1 MDLFSQLIEGNT
13 PEIIDTTD
21 EFITTEAVFAETI
34 PYMKAFPRIFNLP
47 KGNPVGKGNLCFV
60 YGNNVDTSFQD
71 IIHSKNAIAGNRYY
85 FYYLAPFY
93 RGKIYSKIYNE
104 RILEKRNNIYKNLK
118 LHSPNLHP
126 YRNLVIDKNESKNM
140 FYDLGYHMSIFFK
153 NTPKINTIKKMEL
166 FWVYFKSILNNT
178 NYLSKYTYKFILIN
192 LNNYTFDK
200 PVTKN
205 LENPMMMVYYT
216 LFRNPEILKD
226 FKYDIFFYT
235 DTKVL
240 RFNPS
245 KVELNKSFYNLFKVQ
260 MQRMVPSITIDK
272 VTDTTEIEK
281 DEAATNTVDI
291 IMHAVEPQGFT
302 GDSTQHHVYDEV
314 SPVSIEGRIQ
324 STVQKVRKEL
334 DEIVIKDD
342 TDKSDIVDFIKT
354 KTENEI
360 NSDTQLLT
368 DIYTSVTKKNVPK
381 RPASSARDIE
391 LKNKQKDLIVNG
403 IKIADIEKI
412 KATHMPIP
420 TKDISNSIRTTND
433 NMKHITFQNF
443 EKTYN
448 EKVMTKDITNAILS
462 LNDKSIP
469 MYVRDIKIQD
479 SSDELNYKDTY
490 TISLEDANRQRH
502 TVKVDIPKF
511 LEDKFLYLGGNKKL
525 IKKQNFLFPVVKTGP
540 DTVQIVTNYNKMFIR
555 RIDTKSVSSVER
567 IKKLLKDSDKMKSY
581 FIFGNTISRN
591 VDYVTTIEYDEL
603 SRLVTKFVADPN
615 DATKCTIFFNQQEAH
630 QYMDENHILLPAK
643 SLMIG
648 IENGKPIFVNTDTQ
662 LTVKGQ
668 KSIIDVIF
676 DHVDPTLK
684 TTFESIRAPRRLM
697 YTKVKVMEQFIA
709 VIMLLGFWEGLTGV
723 MKKMGIEYELF
734 DSAPKQLSPEQ
745 NVLRFKDTWL
755 VYKETVGQSL
765 LLNGLRLIDTSLY
778 NITDFDTIEPYMAYF
793 MKIYG
798 KATIGNALSNF
809 YEFTIDPITKE
820 ILQDIDLP
828 TDIVSLMI
836 YAVSLLADSQ
846 FVPEVHQSLSRVRS
860 NEIVAAILYEA
871 LAKNYI
877 NYRNSNGKKKYSI
890 PQDIVI
896 KNIVGLKTVE
906 DYSTLNPT
914 LEMEMTHSISSKGFR
929 GANLDQSYTMEKRVY
944 DSSMTGIISPSTSPD
959 GSVGVNKTLTCEP
972 SITSVRG
979 YVDIKQNRLDE
990 LQDIN
995 LFSPGELSIPLGA
1008 TVDDPTRLGHA
1019 IKQSKHVIPV
1029 KDSAPVLISNG
1040 LEEMCRF
1047 KLSSDFVV
1055 NADEDGEVVEY
1066 DDDTKIMIVRY
1077 KSGKCRGINLGEFI
1091 VKNGG
1096 GGFFLSNQLVST
1108 LKVGDKFKKDDNLA
1122 YHKDFFTSDKFNNTR
1137 MNMGTLAKVAIMS
1150 TYNTYQDATM
1160 ISQRLADAAA
1170 TEMCFMTQSVI
1181 GKNSNVLF
1189 MIDKGRRVSVGD
1201 PLIQFDTSYEDNEL
1215 NELLANISGEVKDKI
1230 MEEAKNT
1237 IKSKYSGVIE
1247 EIEMYSTVPLEE
1259 MSPSLRKIFSKYYN
1273 KINKKKSL
1281 LEKYDPDSKGSVV
1294 KCGILVKEPTHQI
1307 EPNKYGVIKGQ
1318 NVEDSVLINFYIKHS
1333 EPLEIGSKIANFTAL
1348 KNTIGEIIPE
1358 GYEPYSEYR
1367 PEETVDTIIASNSIL
1382 KRMTP
1387 SVILTSL
1394 GNKCII
1400 ELKNKLKEIYEE

>member
-1 MDLFSQLIEGNT
+1 MDLFSKLIEGNM
-13 PEIIDTTD
+13 PEINDESN

-34 PYMKAFPRIFNLP
+34 PYMKAFPRVFNLP
-47 KGNPVGKGNLCFV
+47 KGNPIGKGNLCFV
-60 YGNNVDTSFQD
+60 YSNNIDTSFQD
-71 IIHSKNAIAGNRYY
+71 ITHSKNAIAGNRYY
-85 FYYLAPFY
+85 FYYLAPVY
-93 RGKIYSKIYNE
+93 RGKIYSKFYNE
-104 RILEKRNNIYKNLK
+104 RILEKRNNIYKELENQ
-118 LHSPNLHP
+118 STLHP
-126 YRNLVIDKNESKNM
+126 YRKLTIDKNENKNM

-153 NTPKINTIKKMEL
+153 NTPKVNPIKKMEL

-178 NYLSKYTYKFILIN
+178 QYLSNYNYKFLLIN
-192 LNNYTFDK
+192 LNDYVFDK

-216 LFRNPEILKD
+216 LFRNPELLKD

-245 KVELNKSFYNLFKVQ
+245 KVDLNKTFYKLFKVQ
-260 MQRMVPSITIDK
+260 MQRMITSVSIDQI
-272 VTDTTEIEK
+272 TDTVEIEK
-281 DEAATNTVDI
+281 DEAAANAVDI
-291 IMHAVEPQGFT
+291 VMHVVEPKGFT
-302 GDSTQHHVYDEV
+302 SEPVSHHAYDEV
-314 SPVSIEGRIQ
+314 SPVSIEGRVQ

-334 DEIVIKDD
+334 DEVEIKDD
-342 TDKSDIVDFIKT
+342 TPTSDIVDFIKT

-360 NSDTQLLT
+360 NSDAQLLT
-368 DIYTSVTKKNVPK
+368 DMYTSVTKKNVPK

-391 LKNKQKDLIVNG
+391 LKNRQRDIIVNG

-420 TKDISNSIRTTND
+420 MKDISRSIHTTNE
-433 NMKHITFQNF
+433 NMKHISFQNF

-581 FIFGNTISRN
+581 FVFGNTISRN

-603 SRLVTKFVADPN
+603 SRLVTRFTADPN
-615 DATKCTIFFNQQEAH
+615 DASKCTIFFNQQEAH
-630 QYMDENHILLPAK
+630 QYMEEEHIMLPAK

-648 IENGKPIFVNTDTQ
+648 VENGKPIFVNTDTQ

-676 DHVDPTLK
+676 DHIDPELK
-684 TTFESIRAPRRLM
+684 ATFESIRAPRRLM

-723 MKKMGIEYELF
+723 LKKMDIEYELF

-745 NVLRFKDTWL
+745 NVLRFKDTWM

-765 LLNGLRLIDTSLY
+765 LLNGLRLVDTSLY
-778 NITDFDTIEPYMAYF
+778 NITDFDTIEPYMTYF

-820 ILQDIDLP
+820 ILLDIDLP

-836 YAVSLLADSQ
+836 YAVGLLADSQ

-914 LEMEMTHSISSKGFR
+914 LEMEMVHSISSKGFR

-944 DSSMTGIISPSTSPD
+944 DASMTGIISPSTSPD

-979 YVDIKQNRLDE
+979 YVDIKQNHLDE
-990 LQDIN
+990 LQDVN

-1008 TVDDPTRLGHA
+1008 TRDDPTRLGHA
-1019 IKQSKHVIPV
+1019 INYV
-1029 KDSAPVLISNG
+1029 VLY
-1040 LEEMCRF
+1040 R
-1047 KLSSDFVV
+1047 
-1055 NADEDGEVVEY
+1055 
-1066 DDDTKIMIVRY
+1066 
-1077 KSGKCRGINLGEFI
+1077 
-1091 VKNGG
+1091 
-1096 GGFFLSNQLVST
+1096 
-1108 LKVGDKFKKDDNLA
+1108 
-1122 YHKDFFTSDKFNNTR
+1122 
-1137 MNMGTLAKVAIMS
+1137 
-1150 TYNTYQDATM
+1150 
-1160 ISQRLADAAA
+1160 
-1170 TEMCFMTQSVI
+1170 
-1181 GKNSNVLF
+1181 
-1189 MIDKGRRVSVGD
+1189 
-1201 PLIQFDTSYEDNEL
+1201 
-1215 NELLANISGEVKDKI
+1215 NI
-1230 MEEAKNT
+1230 
-1237 IKSKYSGVIE
+1237 
-1247 EIEMYSTVPLEE
+1247 
-1259 MSPSLRKIFSKYYN
+1259 
-1273 KINKKKSL
+1273 
-1281 LEKYDPDSKGSVV
+1281 
-1294 KCGILVKEPTHQI
+1294 
-1307 EPNKYGVIKGQ
+1307 
-1318 NVEDSVLINFYIKHS
+1318 
-1333 EPLEIGSKIANFTAL
+1333 
-1348 KNTIGEIIPE
+1348 
-1358 GYEPYSEYR
+1358 
-1367 PEETVDTIIASNSIL
+1367 
-1382 KRMTP
+1382 
-1387 SVILTSL
+1387 
-1394 GNKCII
+1394 
-1400 ELKNKLKEIYEE
+1400 